1 MVGVKA
7 EVPMQGDTEV
17 EVEVALAL
25 PVPALTP
32 LLGHIMEGS
41 LSGRVM

>member
-1 MVGVKA
+1 MVGDRA
-7 EVPMQGDTEV
+7 EVPMQGDTEA
-17 EVEVALAL
+17 EVAL
-25 PVPALTP
+25 PAPAPP